1 MGVFVEVVL
10 PVIAVF
16 LAGYIIQKAGRLD
29 IRSVSTVGMYIM
41 LPCLVFETFYTAD
54 LNRDYIMMLVFALLL
69 LFIMLIIN
77 KIYAWIKGYSTSTE
91 SALILSTA
99 FMNSG
104 NYGSPIIL
112 FAFGGEGFIYA
123 VSLMV
128 LHSIIMNFFGVYYA
142 AKGRAGLKMAGLS
155 VLKMPPTYA
164 VLLALVMKFGGVSVG
179 ESVMGAIELVA
190 AATVP
195 TIMIVLGMQLAEISV
210 TSLDWKKV
218 SYASVLRLVASPVIA
233 FALVA
238 LLPMSKL
245 MASVLIVQAAMPSAA
260 TTTIYAVQF
269 DAKPE
274 LVSGITLVT
283 TLLSII
289 TIPALLMF
297 YI

>member
-112 FAFGGEGFIYA
+112 FAFGEEGFIYA